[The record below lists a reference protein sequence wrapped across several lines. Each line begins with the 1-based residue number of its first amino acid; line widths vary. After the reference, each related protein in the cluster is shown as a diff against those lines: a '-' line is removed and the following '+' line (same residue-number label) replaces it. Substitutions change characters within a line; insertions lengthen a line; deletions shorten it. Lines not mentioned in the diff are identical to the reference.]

1 MHKEKFVFAQ
11 LAEFLNG
18 DKFRHIV
25 DKYNGNSY
33 VKSFTCWNQL
43 LVLMF
48 GQLSN
53 RKSLRDLALVITAH
67 SDKCYHL
74 GFGKS
79 VTLSNLSKAN
89 AHRDYRIF
97 EEYAYYMIGKARSKR
112 IHDVFE
118 LGGNVYAFDS
128 TTIDL
133 CLSVYEWARFRRAKG
148 GIKIHTLYD
157 LETQVPAFLHI
168 TEASVHDVNA
178 MDVIPYEP
186 GAFYVFDRGYNDFR
200 RLHCINEIGS
210 FFVVRAKDNLN
221 YKAVKWKRRMPANVV
236 SDSTV
241 RLAGYTS
248 EKKYPDALR
257 RIVFFDEEQ
266 DRTFTFLTNALT
278 LDALTV
284 ALLYKNRWQIEL
296 FFKWM
301 KQHLNIQRF
310 WGTTENAVRIQI
322 YSAITA
328 FCLVAIVHH
337 DLHLECSVYET
348 LQIIGM
354 SLTDTKPLKDLLNKS
369 NFNNVKEQIDN
380 SELLLFS
387 C

>member
-25 DKYNGNSY
+25 DKYDGNSY

-53 RKSLRDLALVITAH
+53 RKSLRDLALVISAH
-67 SDKCYHL
+67 GDKCYHL

-89 AHRDYRIF
+89 ARRDYRIF

-112 IHDVFE
+112 INDVFE

-128 TTIDL
+128 TTVDL

-178 MDVIPYEP
+178 MDKIPYEQ
-186 GAFYVFDRGYNDFR
+186 GAFYVFDRGYNDFK
-200 RLHCINEIGS
+200 RLYRINEIES
-210 FFVVRAKDNLN
+210 LVVVRAKENLKF
-221 YKAVKWKRRMPANVV
+221 KAVRWKRRMPKNVV
-236 SDSTV
+236 SDSII
-241 RLAGYTS
+241 RLSGYAS
-248 EKKYPDALR
+248 EKKYPDVLR
-257 RIVFFDEEQ
+257 RIVYYDEEQ

-278 LDALTV
+278 LDALTI

-322 YSAITA
+322 YCAITA
-328 FCLVAIVHH
+328 YCLVAIVHH
-337 DLHLECSVYET
+337 DLDLDCSVYET

-369 NFNNVKEQIDN
+369 NFKVVKEQIEN

>member
-25 DKYNGNSY
+25 DKYDGNSY

-53 RKSLRDLALVITAH
+53 RKSLRDLALVISAH

-89 AHRDYRIF
+89 ARRDYRIF
-97 EEYAYYMIGKARSKR
+97 EEYSYYLIGKARSKR
-112 IHDVFE
+112 INDVFE

-128 TTIDL
+128 TTVDL

-178 MDVIPYEP
+178 MDKIPYEQ
-186 GAFYVFDRGYNDFR
+186 GAFYVFDRGYNDFK
-200 RLHCINEIGS
+200 RLYRINEIES
-210 FFVVRAKDNLN
+210 FFVVRAKENLKF
-221 YKAVKWKRRMPANVV
+221 KAVKWKRRMLKNVI
-236 SDSTV
+236 SDSII
-241 RLAGYTS
+241 RLSGYTS
-248 EKKYPDALR
+248 EKKYPDVLR
-257 RIVFFDEEQ
+257 RIVYYDEEQ

-278 LDALTV
+278 LDALTI
-284 ALLYKNRWQIEL
+284 ASLYKNRWQIEL

-322 YSAITA
+322 YCAITA
-328 FCLVAIVHH
+328 YCLVAIVHH
-337 DLHLECSVYET
+337 DLDLDCSVYET

-369 NFNNVKEQIDN
+369 NFKNVKEQIGN

>member
-25 DKYNGNSY
+25 DKYKGNNY

-67 SDKCYHL
+67 HKKSFHL

-89 AHRDYRIF
+89 TNRDYRIF
-97 EEYAYYMIGKARSKR
+97 EEFAYYMIGQARAKR
-112 IHDVFE
+112 IQDVFE

-133 CLSVYEWARFRRAKG
+133 CLSVYEWARFRKAKG

-157 LETQVPAFLHI
+157 LEAQVPAFIHI
-168 TEASVHDVNA
+168 TEASVNDVRA
-178 MDVIPYEP
+178 MDEIPYEP
-186 GAFYVFDRGYNDFR
+186 GAFYVFDRGYNDFK
-200 RLHCINEIGS
+200 RLRVISELES
-210 FFVVRAKDNLN
+210 FFVVRAKANLQF
-221 YKAVKWKRRMPANVV
+221 KAVRWKRRMPENVL
-236 SDSTV
+236 SDSFI
-241 RLAGYTS
+241 RLTGYAS
-248 EKKYPDALR
+248 EKKYPGLLR
-257 RIVFFDEEQ
+257 RIVFYDKEQ
-266 DRTFTFLTNALT
+266 NREFTFLTNALT
-278 LDALTV
+278 LDALKV

-322 YSAITA
+322 YSAVTA
-328 FCLVAIVHH
+328 YCLVAIVHH
-337 DLHLECSVYET
+337 DLKLECSIYEA
-348 LQIIGM
+348 LQILGM
-354 SLTDTKPLKDLLNKS
+354 SLMDTTPIRTLLDKS
-369 NFNNVKEQIDN
+369 NYKDVKEQTDN
-380 SELLLFS
+380 SEPLLFYS
-387 C
+387 

>member
-11 LAEFLNG
+11 LAEFLNS

-25 DKYNGNSY
+25 DKYNGNNY

-79 VTLSNLSKAN
+79 VTLSNLSKVN
-89 AHRDYRIF
+89 ARRDFRIF
-97 EEYAYYMIGKARSKR
+97 EEYAYYMIGKARSRR
-112 IHDVFE
+112 IRDVFE

-148 GIKIHTLYD
+148 GVKIHTLYD

-178 MDVIPYEP
+178 MDEIPYEP

-200 RLHCINEIGS
+200 RLHCISEIGS
-210 FFVVRAKDNLN
+210 FFVVRAKDNLKF
-221 YKAVKWKRRMPANVV
+221 KAVKWKRRMPANVI
-236 SDSTV
+236 SDSAI
-241 RLAGYTS
+241 RLSGYAS
-248 EKKYPDALR
+248 EKKYPDTLR
-257 RIVFFDEEQ
+257 RIVFYD
-266 DRTFTFLTNALT
+266 D
-278 LDALTV
+278 
-284 ALLYKNRWQIEL
+284 YKNRWQIEL

-328 FCLVAIVHH
+328 YCLVAIVHH

-369 NFNNVKEQIDN
+369 NFNNVKEQIEN

>member
-25 DKYNGNSY
+25 DKYKGNNY

-67 SDKCYHL
+67 HKTSFHL

-89 AHRDYRIF
+89 TNRDYRIF
-97 EEYAYYMIGKARSKR
+97 EEFAYYMIGQARAKR
-112 IHDVFE
+112 IQDVFE

-157 LETQVPAFLHI
+157 LEAQVPAFIHI
-168 TEASVHDVNA
+168 TEASVNDVRA
-178 MDVIPYEP
+178 MDEMPYEP
-186 GAFYVFDRGYNDFR
+186 GAFYVFDRGYNDFK
-200 RLHCINEIGS
+200 RLRVISELES
-210 FFVVRAKDNLN
+210 FFVVRAKANLQF
-221 YKAVKWKRRMPANVV
+221 KAVRWKRRMPENVL
-236 SDSTV
+236 SDSFI
-241 RLAGYTS
+241 RLTGYAS
-248 EKKYPDALR
+248 EKKYPGLLR
-257 RIVFFDEEQ
+257 RIVFYDKEQ
-266 DRTFTFLTNALT
+266 NREFTFLTNALT
-278 LDALTV
+278 LDALKVT
-284 ALLYKNRWQIEL
+284 LLYKNRWQIEL

-301 KQHLNIQRF
+301 KQHLNVQRF

-322 YSAITA
+322 YSAVTA
-328 FCLVAIVHH
+328 YCLVAIVHH
-337 DLHLECSVYET
+337 DLKLECSIYEA
-348 LQIIGM
+348 LQILGM
-354 SLTDTKPLKDLLNKS
+354 SLMDTTPIRTLLDKS
-369 NFNNVKEQIDN
+369 NYKDVKEQTDN
-380 SELLLFS
+380 SEPFLFYS
-387 C
+387 